1 MFGNEDKKMQ
11 RKNFLFPIGEEYREE
26 IIKSMS
32 ASAFEKVYSNHI
44 FDKKERRY
52 IKEIMNDRKVVK

>member
-11 RKNFLFPIGEEYREE
+11 RKNFLFPIGDEYREE

-32 ASAFEKVYSNHI
+32 ASVFEKVYSNHI
-44 FDKKERRY
+44 FDK
-52 IKEIMNDRKVVK
+52 